1 MNLIPIRVPM
11 EVSVSDTAIP
21 MSIASDTAIPMS
33 IASDKVAVEMS
44 IGAEYRVL
52 EAEVYDGEYTVAP
65 KAHESQTLETANKLL
80 EENVLVLDVP
90 YFQTS
95 NEYGDTVYIASE
107 V

>member
-1 MNLIPIRVPM
+1 MNLIPIKIPM
-11 EVSVSDTAIP
+11 KVSVSDTTIP
-21 MSIASDTAIPMS
+21 MGVTA
-33 IASDKVAVEMS
+33 DKVTVGMS
-44 IGAEYRVL
+44 IGAEYKIAVP
-52 EAEVYDGEYTVAP
+52 EVYEGEYIVTP

>member
-1 MNLIPIRVPM
+1 MNLIPIRIPM
-11 EVSVSDTAIP
+11 SVSVSDTAIP
-21 MSIASDTAIPMS
+21 MSIASDEVM
-33 IASDKVAVEMS
+33 VGMS
-44 IGAEYRVL
+44 IGAEYRI
-52 EAEVYDGEYTVAP
+52 AEPEIYDGEYTVTP

-80 EENVLVLDVP
+80 EENVLILNVP